1 MNAAQRQSRIDE
13 LLTAHDPK
21 TCSIDAKDWC
31 AECDEYYA
39 LLKEKTENPELIVKQ
54 LAVLAQRSIETDVGY
69 DGDSDAILTI
79 KTKRMIFSGQQTVD
93 VIMLGREHVQELIKI
108 LVDHLGEM

>member
-1 MNAAQRQSRIDE
+1 MNATQRQTRIDE
-13 LLTAHDPK
+13 LISSHDPK

-39 LLKEKTENPELIVKQ
+39 LLKLQPELITKHIE
-54 LAVLAQRSIETDVGY
+54 VLNQRSIETDVGY

-93 VIMLGREHVQELIKI
+93 IIIMLGREHVQELIKL
-108 LVDHLGEM
+108 LVDHLGEMK